1 MCVPPAGYT
10 WDGVIHK
17 MTDKQWQAM
26 LLVHATAPFR
36 LIQAASPYMREAAKQ
51 EMQKGAAQPRS
62 ILNISSTSG
71 THGNAGQANYSTASL
86 VISAAS
92 LLLL

>member
-1 MCVPPAGYT
+1 
-10 WDGVIHK
+10 
-17 MTDKQWQAM
+17 M
-26 LLVHATAPFR
+26 LLVHTTAPFR

-86 VISAAS
+86 FISAAS
-92 LLLL
+92 LLPS

>member
-1 MCVPPAGYT
+1 
-10 WDGVIHK
+10 

-86 VISAAS
+86 VLSAAS